1 VVIFMCVRGIY
12 LTSSQESEW
21 SYLCVLG
28 VFILPQA
35 RKVSGHIYVC

>member
-1 VVIFMCVRGIY
+1 MFFFIEVPVP
-12 LTSSQESEW
+12 SQESER